1 MAHTENR
8 HFMNIDTGCCMLQRI
23 SFKRIN
29 NEFVPLVSGL
39 MRIECQLT
47 TINDELFSTV
57 FTLYHLFAGVG

>member
-23 SFKRIN
+23 SFECIDNK
-29 NEFVPLVSGL
+29 FVPLVSGL

-47 TINDELFSTV
+47 TINDESF
-57 FTLYHLFAGVG
+57 

>member
-23 SFKRIN
+23 SFECIDNK
-29 NEFVPLVSGL
+29 FVPLVSGL

-47 TINDELFSTV
+47 TINDESFSAV
-57 FTLYHLFAGVG
+57 FTLQHLLAGIG